1 MCQKDRQTPSPKSI
15 DLLEVQKEPRSADDT
30 SANNTEKNNNDSK
43 GIVKVVLWTCD
54 GLTV

>member
-43 GIVKVVLWTCD
+43 GIVKVL
-54 GLTV
+54 L